1 MFIVKFDSGMKKL
14 ERLYLPKGQAELD
27 SAQRNIYWDHL
38 KHLDDK
44 LFDKAVDYVIDT
56 KKIKS
61 FPTPGE
67 ILEASVS
74 ASQEL
79 AGSFMPESTAKCV
92 KCDGIGYV
100 LKINDGHFTATPCCD
115 CELGKKINEGWSKDF
130 KRRKK

>member
-1 MFIVKFDSGMKKL
+1 MFIVKFDAGMKKL
-14 ERLYLPKGQAELD
+14 ESLYLPKGQTELAVAE
-27 SAQRNIYWDHL
+27 RNIYYDHL

-67 ILEASVS
+67 ILEASVL
-74 ASQEL
+74 ASQEVTD
-79 AGSFMPESTAKCV
+79 SSMPESTV
-92 KCDGIGYV
+92 KCGKCEGIGYTT
-100 LKINDGHFTATPCCD
+100 KFDDKGRFTATPCD
-115 CELGKKINEGWSKDF
+115 CELGKKINEGWTKDL